1 MRKLFIPLL
10 LCSALEANEKNGFF
24 IEAGFETGLLEGTQT
39 QEKNYTTTQTTTKT
53 TTNNYN
59 YLPLN
64 SILQR
69 ATNLFKDADISKLSF
84 SSLSPVRASLD
95 LSGHL
100 TIENFLPYNLNNVKL
115 SFTDAQGNV
124 IDLGVIETLPK
135 QSKIVL
141 SYQQFNETKQ
151 VFDNIMEEQKKY
163 YEKEAERRKNK
174 TTSSVSETNR
184 EPSFTF
190 PTFEVLSTPHSDPNT
205 QRVFEALS
213 KINTNLVMKYS
224 DTNNFESAKDKTE
237 KFTAK
242 TAEEFTNLMLN
253 MIAVLD
259 SQSWGDAILNAPFEF
274 TDNKQSGECTNKG
287 DSNDNCVYPQKNGL
301 VKSNVDKKYV
311 LDKQSIVN
319 NFRGKTDLDVSLL
332 NGAGVDGLGSNTT
345 PTNNDDGKNYG
356 QLAVVASALNP
367 QKLFGTDYKT
377 INLADLR
384 AILHEFSHTKGYT
397 HNGNMTYQR
406 VPVVGSNGQQE
417 KKDDGALKD
426 SDGLPY
432 NVCSLYGGQGQP
444 SFPSN
449 YPNSIYHNCA
459 DVPAGFLGV
468 TAAVWQQLIN
478 QNALPINFANLNSQT
493 NYNLNATLNT
503 QDMANSVIGTI
514 QKTLTATSTTTT
526 TSYHHSKSL
535 QRFRSPLL
543 GINVKIGYQNYF
555 NDFIGLAYYGII
567 KYNYAKAANQ
577 KVQQLSY
584 GGGIDLL
591 LDFITTYSNKNSP
604 TGIQTRRNFS
614 SSFGIFGGLRGLYNS
629 YYALNKVKGSG
640 NLDAATGLNYRYKH
654 SKYSV
659 GISIPLIQRKASVIS
674 SGSDYTNSFVFNEGA
689 SHFKVFFNY
698 GWVF

>member
-10 LCSALEANEKNGFF
+10 LFSALEANEKNGFF

-39 QEKNYTTTQTTTKT
+39 QEKRHTTTKNT
-53 TTNNYN
+53 YATYN
-59 YLPLN
+59 YLPTDT
-64 SILQR
+64 ILKR
-69 ATNLFKDADISKLSF
+69 AANLFTDAKSISQLNF
-84 SSLSPVRASLD
+84 SSLSPVKVLYI
-95 LSGHL
+95 SGKL
-100 TIENFLPYNLNNVKL
+100 TIENFLPYNLSNVKL

-124 IDLGVIETLPK
+124 IDLGVIETIPK
-135 QSKIVL
+135 HSKIVL
-141 SYQQFNETKQ
+141 PGDA
-151 VFDNIMEEQKKY
+151 FDSL
-163 YEKEAERRKNK
+163 KEAFDKIGPYTFFLPKFEA
-174 TTSSVSETNR
+174 TSTSVS
-184 EPSFTF
+184 
-190 PTFEVLSTPHSDPNT
+190 DANT
-205 QRVFEALS
+205 QRVFETLN
-213 KINTNLVMKYS
+213 KIKTNLIMKYS
-224 DTNNFESAKDKTE
+224 NENPSNFNTCPYNNNGNTKNDCWQP
-237 KFTAK
+237 FTPQ

-259 SQSWGDAILNAPFEF
+259 SQSWGDAILNAPFDF
-274 TDNKQSGECTNKG
+274 TNSPTDCDNDPSKCVNPGINGRVDSKVDQQYVLNKQG
-287 DSNDNCVYPQKNGL
+287 
-301 VKSNVDKKYV
+301 
-311 LDKQSIVN
+311 IVN
-319 NFRGKTDLDVSLL
+319 NFRKKIEID
-332 NGAGVDGLGSNTT
+332 
-345 PTNNDDGKNYG
+345 
-356 QLAVVASALNP
+356 AVVLKNSGVVGLANGYGNDGEYGTLGVEAYALEP
-367 QKLFGTDYKT
+367 TKLFGNNLKT

-384 AILHEFSHTKGYT
+384 TILHEFSHTKGYT

-406 VPVVGSNGQQE
+406 VPTGQNENG
-417 KKDDGALKD
+417 KPKD

-432 NVCSLYGGQGQP
+432 NVCSLYGGQGQ
-444 SFPSN
+444 SAFPSN

-503 QDMANSVIGTI
+503 QDLANSMLSTI
-514 QKTLTATSTTTT
+514 QKTFVTSSVTNHY
-526 TSYHHSKSL
+526 SSSAS
-535 QRFRSPLL
+535 QSFRSPIL
-543 GINVKIGYQNYF
+543 GVNAKIGYQNYF

-640 NLDAATGLNYRYKH
+640 NLDVATGLNYRYKH

-659 GISIPLIQRKASVIS
+659 GISIPLIQRKASIVS
-674 SGSDYTNSFVFNEGA
+674 SNGDYTNSFVFNEGA

>member
-39 QEKNYTTTQTTTKT
+39 QEKRHTTTKNT
-53 TTNNYN
+53 YATYN
-59 YLPLN
+59 YLPTDAVLK
-64 SILQR
+64 R
-69 ATNLFKDADISKLSF
+69 AANLFTNAEAISKLKF
-84 SSLSPVRASLD
+84 SSLSPVRVLYMYN
-95 LSGHL
+95 GQL
-100 TIENFLPYNLNNVKL
+100 TIENFLPYNLSNVKL

-124 IDLGVIETLPK
+124 IDLGVIETIPK
-135 QSKIVL
+135 HSKIVL
-141 SYQQFNETKQ
+141 PGEA
-151 VFDNIMEEQKKY
+151 FDSLKVDPYTLFLPKI
-163 YEKEAERRKNK
+163 EA
-174 TTSSVSETNR
+174 TSTSVS
-184 EPSFTF
+184 
-190 PTFEVLSTPHSDPNT
+190 DANT
-205 QRVFEALS
+205 QRVFETLN
-213 KINTNLVMKYS
+213 KIKTDLVVNYRNENK
-224 DTNNFESAKDKTE
+224 FKDHE
-237 KFTAK
+237 NHWEAFTPQ

-259 SQSWGDAILNAPFEF
+259 SQSWGDAILNAPFDF
-274 TDNKQSGECTNKG
+274 TNKG
-287 DSNDNCVYPQKNGL
+287 GGEECDTSKENECVNPGINGR
-301 VKSNVDKKYV
+301 VNSQNESYV
-311 LDKQSIVN
+311 LNKQDIVN
-319 NFRGKTDLDVSLL
+319 KFRNKADLDVVILKDS
-332 NGAGVDGLGSNTT
+332 GVLGLGSDIT
-345 PTNNDDGKNYG
+345 PSNNDDGKHYG
-356 QLAVVASALNP
+356 QLGVVASALDP
-367 QKLFGTDYKT
+367 TKLFSNNLKT
-377 INLADLR
+377 INLEDLR
-384 AILHEFSHTKGYT
+384 TILHEFSHTKGYG

-406 VPVVGSNGQQE
+406 VPTGQNENG
-417 KKDDGALKD
+417 KPKD

-432 NVCSLYGGQGQP
+432 NVCSLYGGQGQ
-444 SFPSN
+444 SAFPSN

-493 NYNLNATLNT
+493 NYNLNASLNT
-503 QDMANSVIGTI
+503 QDLANSMLSTI
-514 QKTLTATSTTTT
+514 QKTFVTSSVTNHY
-526 TSYHHSKSL
+526 SSSAS
-535 QRFRSPLL
+535 QSFRSPIL
-543 GINVKIGYQNYF
+543 GVNAKIGYQNYF

-591 LDFITTYSNKNSP
+591 VDFITTYSNKNSP
-604 TGIQTRRNFS
+604 IDIQTRRNFS

-640 NLDAATGLNYRYKH
+640 NLDVATGLNYRYKH

-659 GISIPLIQRKASVIS
+659 GISIPLIQRKASIVS
-674 SGSDYTNSFVFNEGA
+674 SDGDYTNSLVFNEGA

>member
-39 QEKNYTTTQTTTKT
+39 QEKRHTTTKNT
-53 TTNNYN
+53 YATYN
-59 YLPLN
+59 YLPTDT
-64 SILQR
+64 ILKR
-69 ATNLFKDADISKLSF
+69 AANLFTDAKSISQLKF
-84 SSLSPVRASLD
+84 SSLSPVRASASMLNG
-95 LSGHL
+95 SL

-115 SFTDAQGNV
+115 SLKDAQGNV
-124 IDLGVIETLPK
+124 IDLGVIETIPK
-135 QSKIVL
+135 HSKIVL
-141 SYQQFNETKQ
+141 PEKLFDGLRQIGPYIFQQIEVSSTQ
-151 VFDNIMEEQKKY
+151 V
-163 YEKEAERRKNK
+163 
-174 TTSSVSETNR
+174 
-184 EPSFTF
+184 
-190 PTFEVLSTPHSDPNT
+190 SDANT
-205 QRVFEALS
+205 QRVFETLN
-213 KINTNLVMKYS
+213 KIKTNLIMKYS
-224 DTNNFESAKDKTE
+224 NENPNNFNTCPYNNNGNTKNDCWQP
-237 KFTAK
+237 FTPQ

-274 TDNKQSGECTNKG
+274 TNSPTDCDNDPSKCVNPGTNGRVNSQNASYVLNKQ
-287 DSNDNCVYPQKNGL
+287 D
-301 VKSNVDKKYV
+301 
-311 LDKQSIVN
+311 IVN
-319 NFRGKTDLDVSLL
+319 KFRNKADLDVVVLKDS
-332 NGAGVDGLGSNTT
+332 GVVGLGSDIT
-345 PTNNDDGKNYG
+345 PSNNDDGKHYG
-356 QLAVVASALNP
+356 QLGVVASALDP
-367 QKLFGTDYKT
+367 KKLFGNNLKT
-377 INLADLR
+377 INLQDLR
-384 AILHEFSHTKGYT
+384 TILHEFSHTKGYT

-406 VPVVGSNGQQE
+406 VPTGQNENG
-417 KKDDGALKD
+417 KPKD

-432 NVCSLYGGQGQP
+432 NVCSLYGGSNQP

-478 QNALPINFANLNSQT
+478 QNALPINFANLGSQT
-493 NYNLNATLNT
+493 NYNLNASLNT
-503 QDMANSVIGTI
+503 QDLANSMLSTI
-514 QKTLTATSTTTT
+514 QKTFVTSSVTNHYF
-526 TSYHHSKSL
+526 SSAS
-535 QRFRSPLL
+535 QSFRSPIL
-543 GINVKIGYQNYF
+543 GVNAKIGYQNYF

-604 TGIQTRRNFS
+604 IDIQTRRNFS

-640 NLDAATGLNYRYKH
+640 NLDVATGLNYRYKH

-659 GISIPLIQRKASVIS
+659 GISIPLIQRKASIVS
-674 SGSDYTNSFVFNEGA
+674 SNGDYTNSLVFNEGA